1 MAAAEFAGTV
11 VGAFGVGVGCE
22 TGTEDAAG
30 EGDGEATDGAKPPT
44 RGADGTEAEGV
55 FPERM
60 S

>member
-1 MAAAEFAGTV
+1 MPVAAAEFAGTV

-22 TGTEDAAG
+22 TGAE
-30 EGDGEATDGAKPPT
+30 EGDGEATAGAKPPT